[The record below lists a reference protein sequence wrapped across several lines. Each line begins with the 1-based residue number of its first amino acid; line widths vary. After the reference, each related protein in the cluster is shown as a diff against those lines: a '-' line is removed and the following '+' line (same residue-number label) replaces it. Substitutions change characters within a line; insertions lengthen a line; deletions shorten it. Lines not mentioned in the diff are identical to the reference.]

1 MIALAGPRRRGDA
14 NGQAKRKAG
23 AMGDSKDVCPKCW
36 HEDCQCGR
44 KIEDR
49 KAAERAEQ
57 ARKAAERIAKERRSR

>member
-1 MIALAGPRRRGDA
+1 
-14 NGQAKRKAG
+14 
-23 AMGDSKDVCPKCW
+23 MGDSKDVCPKCW